1 MDMQWVPHQRETW
14 PFRIGDLKEDVIF
27 TTNDFERVVKKG
39 TPVKIVMVSRFGD
52 VGITDNLKAEHGYHA
67 RVTFDQLENLR

>member
-1 MDMQWVPHQRETW
+1 
-14 PFRIGDLKEDVIF
+14 VIF